1 MGDQFQGKVPVN
13 KIIPF
18 SAVDGPGNRTAVFV
32 QGCNFNCRY
41 CHNPETRSLCRSCGE
56 CVEKCPKQALYIE
69 NGKVLFH
76 PELCCG
82 CDTCIKTC
90 RFDAS
95 PRIRYMN
102 AQEVYQ
108 EICRQV
114 PFIRGITVSGGECT
128 LYPEFLQELFTLCKK
143 DGLGTLAD
151 SNGTLDFSKYPKL
164 LAQLDGVML
173 DIKAWSEKDHLAVTD
188 QSNDMVVRNM
198 KYLAE
203 QGKLYEVRTVVVPGL
218 FDCEETV
225 CQVAALAARYL
236 EKGDIR
242 YKIIKYRPMGVRGE
256 YAHYQ
261 VPDQELM
268 EHLAKRARECGMK
281 TVLVV

>member
-1 MGDQFQGKVPVN
+1 MGDQFQGRVPVN

-108 EICRQV
+108 EICRQDTV
-114 PFIRGITVSGGECT
+114 HPRYHRFRRRVYALPGIFTGAV
-128 LYPEFLQELFTLCKK
+128 YPVQK
-143 DGLGTLAD
+143 G
-151 SNGTLDFSKYPKL
+151 
-164 LAQLDGVML
+164 
-173 DIKAWSEKDHLAVTD
+173 WS
-188 QSNDMVVRNM
+188 RNPRRQQRD
-198 KYLAE
+198 A
-203 QGKLYEVRTVVVPGL
+203 GL
-218 FDCEETV
+218 F
-225 CQVAALAARYL
+225 QISKAARAD
-236 EKGDIR
+236 GWCHAR
-242 YKIIKYRPMGVRGE
+242 Y
-256 YAHYQ
+256 Q
-261 VPDQELM
+261 SM
-268 EHLAKRARECGMK
+268 E
-281 TVLVV
+281 

>member
-1 MGDQFQGKVPVN
+1 MEDPFQGRVPVN

-41 CHNPETRSLCRSCGE
+41 CHNPETRNLCRSCGE

-76 PELCCG
+76 PELCCA

-90 RFDAS
+90 QFGAS

-102 AQEVYQ
+102 APEVCQ
-108 EICRQV
+108 EIRKQV

-128 LYPEFLQELFTLCKK
+128 LYPEFLQELFTLCKR

-151 SNGTLDFSKYPKL
+151 SNGTLDFSGYPEL
-164 LAQLDGVML
+164 LAQTDGIML
-173 DIKAWSEKDHLAVTD
+173 DIKAWSANDHRTVTD
-188 QSNDMVVRNM
+188 QPNDLVIRNM

-203 QGKLYEVRTVVVPGL
+203 RGKLYEVRTVVVPGL

-236 EKGDIR
+236 DKGDIR
-242 YKIIKYRPMGVRGE
+242 YKIIKYRPMGVRTE
-256 YAHYQ
+256 YACYP
-261 VPDQELM
+261 VPDQQLM
-268 EHLAKRARECGMK
+268 EHLAEKARECGMK

>member
-1 MGDQFQGKVPVN
+1 MGDQFQGRVPVN

-56 CVEKCPKQALYIE
+56 CVEKCPRQALYIE

-90 RFDAS
+90 RFGAS

-108 EICRQV
+108 EIRRQV

-128 LYPEFLQELFTLCKK
+128 LFAS
-143 DGLGTLAD
+143 GRSA
-151 SNGTLDFSKYPKL
+151 
-164 LAQLDGVML
+164 
-173 DIKAWSEKDHLAVTD
+173 
-188 QSNDMVVRNM
+188 
-198 KYLAE
+198 
-203 QGKLYEVRTVVVPGL
+203 
-218 FDCEETV
+218 
-225 CQVAALAARYL
+225 AARDEQSQEPYVSGSSFRL
-236 EKGDIR
+236 WRNDCCLR
-242 YKIIKYRPMGVRGE
+242 SVRSI
-256 YAHYQ
+256 
-261 VPDQELM
+261 
-268 EHLAKRARECGMK
+268 
-281 TVLVV
+281 

>member
-1 MGDQFQGKVPVN
+1 MGDQFQGRVPVN

-95 PRIRYMN
+95 RYRSS
-102 AQEVYQ
+102 AVS
-108 EICRQV
+108 
-114 PFIRGITVSGGECT
+114 PFPAASVRSTRNFYRSCLPCAKGMVSEPSQTATGRWTFPNIQSCSRRWTVSC
-128 LYPEFLQELFTLCKK
+128 
-143 DGLGTLAD
+143 
-151 SNGTLDFSKYPKL
+151 SISKH
-164 LAQLDGVML
+164 GV
-173 DIKAWSEKDHLAVTD
+173 K
-188 QSNDMVVRNM
+188 
-198 KYLAE
+198 
-203 QGKLYEVRTVVVPGL
+203 
-218 FDCEETV
+218 
-225 CQVAALAARYL
+225 
-236 EKGDIR
+236 
-242 YKIIKYRPMGVRGE
+242 KII
-256 YAHYQ
+256 
-261 VPDQELM
+261 L
-268 EHLAKRARECGMK
+268 L
-281 TVLVV
+281 

>member
-1 MGDQFQGKVPVN
+1 MGDQFQGRVPVN
-13 KIIPF
+13 KVIPF

-128 LYPEFLQELFTLCKK
+128 LYPEFLEELSTLCKRMVSESSQTAT
-143 DGLGTLAD
+143 GRWTFPNIQ
-151 SNGTLDFSKYPKL
+151 SCSRSWTVSCSISKH
-164 LAQLDGVML
+164 GV
-173 DIKAWSEKDHLAVTD
+173 K
-188 QSNDMVVRNM
+188 
-198 KYLAE
+198 
-203 QGKLYEVRTVVVPGL
+203 
-218 FDCEETV
+218 
-225 CQVAALAARYL
+225 
-236 EKGDIR
+236 
-242 YKIIKYRPMGVRGE
+242 KIILP
-256 YAHYQ
+256 
-261 VPDQELM
+261 
-268 EHLAKRARECGMK
+268 
-281 TVLVV
+281 